1 MRHVGSDV
9 DVGLA
14 VEVDID
20 EAYRGFVDNQAIL
33 VFDGLDF
40 LTIVENG
47 GSGEVIGDFHCK
59 MGIRLRELLQEDK
72 PRLISLHLR
81 GFHLEFCG
89 SHRRLGL
96 VVTSRE
102 QAEAKS

>member
-40 LTIVENG
+40 LTIVEDG
-47 GSGEVIGDFHCK
+47 GSGEVIGDLHCK
-59 MGIRLRELLQEDK
+59 MRMGCRELA
-72 PRLISLHLR
+72 HLD
-81 GFHLEFCG
+81 E
-89 SHRRLGL
+89 S
-96 VVTSRE
+96 
-102 QAEAKS
+102 